1 MRPEWKALLMVFLL
15 LGVQAFSEMAL
26 PGYTSALVNVGVQQ
40 GGVPSPL
47 AESLSHASLQGLL
60 PLMDGEAERQAVLDA
75 YRPEGEVYHLRPGL
89 DAARRQAAE
98 QALTLPMALSFTLEN
113 QPGGDVMLK
122 GLRSGLV
129 SRETLAASMKD
140 RVPLEGAAAEQFLR
154 QAAVQYVRAEYGR
167 LGMDTDRV
175 RNAFLWDQGL
185 RMLGLTLLSGLAAL
199 LAAYFSS
206 RSAARV
212 GRSLRGRIYAK
223 VLSFSRAE
231 VDRFSTASLIT
242 RSTNDVSQVQNT
254 GVMMMRMLF
263 YAPLLAVGGIWRVV
277 QANTGLGW
285 IVAVT
290 VVAMV
295 LLVVFIARVVT
306 PKFKVLQRLIDRMN
320 LVSRENLTGV
330 QVIRAFSREAQEAE
344 RFRGANRELTR
355 VTLFINNAFSFVMPM
370 MMLIVNVVVVLILWF
385 GAGGIEQG
393 RLQVG
398 DMIAFISYTMQ
409 IAFSFMMMAMFSS
422 VMLPRAEVAAQRVD
436 EVLTTEPGIE
446 SPAQPQA
453 PSAAEKGFLRF
464 SDVSFR
470 YPDSAEEVLHGLTFE
485 VREGQTAAV
494 IGATGSGKSTLL
506 QLIPRFFDVTGGKIT
521 LDGVDLRDWDL
532 SALRAQFGFVPQQAQ
547 LFSGTIQSNLKYAD
561 PDMDDARM
569 ERAAR
574 LAQAERFI
582 AERGEG
588 YDSPVAQGG
597 SNLSGGQKQRLSI
610 ARAIAAAPRFLLFD
624 DSFSALDYR
633 TDLKVRQALK
643 EELGGAGVIIVAQR
657 IATVMQADRII
668 VLEDG
673 RLAGQGT
680 HRELMESC
688 PAYQQIARSQ
698 LSDEELGLKGGDGHV

>member
-1 MRPEWKALLMVFLL
+1 MRPEWKALLLVFLL

-47 AESLSHASLQGLL
+47 AESLSRASLQGLL
-60 PLMDGEAERQAVLDA
+60 PLMESDAERQAALDA
-75 YRPEGEVYHLRPGL
+75 YRPDGEAYRLKTGL
-89 DAARRQAAE
+89 DAAQRQAAE
-98 QALTLPMALSFTLEN
+98 QALTLPMALSFTLES
-113 QPGGDVMLK
+113 QPGGDTMLA

-129 SRETLAASMKD
+129 SRETLAEKMKD
-140 RVPLEGAAAEQFLR
+140 RIPLEGDAAEQFLR

-167 LGMDTDRV
+167 LGVDADQV
-175 RNAFLWDQGL
+175 RNAFLWNQGL
-185 RMLGLTLLSGLAAL
+185 KMLGLTLLSGLAAL

-206 RSAARV
+206 SSAARV
-212 GRSLRGRIYAK
+212 GRSLRGRIYAR

-242 RSTNDVSQVQNT
+242 RSTNDVSQVQNM

-263 YAPLLAVGGIWRVV
+263 YAPLLALGGIWRVV

-290 VVAMV
+290 VGAMV
-295 LLVVFIARVVT
+295 LLVIFIARVVT

-330 QVIRAFSREAQEAE
+330 QVIRAFSREAYETE
-344 RFRGANRELTR
+344 RFREANRELSR
-355 VTLFINNAFSFVMPM
+355 VTLFINNAFSFIMPM
-370 MMLIVNVVVVLILWF
+370 MMLIVNVVALLILWF
-385 GAGGIEQG
+385 GAKGVDLG

-398 DMIAFISYTMQ
+398 DMIAFISYTLQ
-409 IAFSFMMMAMFSS
+409 IAFAFTMMAMFSA

-436 EVLTTEPGIE
+436 EVLETSPTIQ
-446 SPAQPQA
+446 SPANPQP
-453 PSAAEKGFLRF
+453 PVAAERGYLRF
-464 SDVSFR
+464 MDVSFR
-470 YPDSAEEVLHGLTFE
+470 YPDSAKEVLHGLTFE
-485 VREGQTAAV
+485 IREGQTTAV
-494 IGATGSGKSTLL
+494 IGATGAGKSTLL

-532 SALRAQFGFVPQQAQ
+532 KALRAQFGFVPQQAQ
-547 LFSGTIQSNLKYAD
+547 LFSGSIQSNLKYAD
-561 PDMDDARM
+561 PDMDDGQM
-569 ERAAR
+569 EHAAR

-582 AERGEG
+582 REREQG
-588 YDSPVAQGG
+588 YQSPVAQGG
-597 SNLSGGQKQRLSI
+597 GNLSGGQKQRLSI
-610 ARAIAAAPRFLLFD
+610 ARAIAATPRFLLFD

-633 TDLKVRQALK
+633 TDLLVRQALK
-643 EELGGAGVIIVAQR
+643 DELGGAGVLIVAQR

-668 VLEDG
+668 VLEEG

-680 HRELMESC
+680 HRELMENC
-688 PAYQQIARSQ
+688 PAYRQIARSQ
-698 LSDEELGLKGGDGHV
+698 LSDRELGPEGGEDHV